1 MRSVNFGTQ
10 RLISRQTTSKILE
23 IQMGLVSLE
32 HPFLNYSFMT
42 LYCMPSAF
50 HGLDMDGFCLVC
62 NIVQPMCNGFATMNL
77 IPFITFLIYNK
88 THMRSIQSE
97 EKQFLGFEILL

>member
-1 MRSVNFGTQ
+1 
-10 RLISRQTTSKILE
+10 
-23 IQMGLVSLE
+23 
-32 HPFLNYSFMT
+32 MT

-50 HGLDMDGFCLVC
+50 HGLDMDVFCLVC

-88 THMRSIQSE
+88 THMRSIQYE

>member
-1 MRSVNFGTQ
+1 MDFVVQ
-10 RLISRQTTSKILE
+10 CTT
-23 IQMGLVSLE
+23 
-32 HPFLNYSFMT
+32 N
-42 LYCMPSAF
+42 
-50 HGLDMDGFCLVC
+50 
-62 NIVQPMCNGFATMNL
+62 VQWIATMNL